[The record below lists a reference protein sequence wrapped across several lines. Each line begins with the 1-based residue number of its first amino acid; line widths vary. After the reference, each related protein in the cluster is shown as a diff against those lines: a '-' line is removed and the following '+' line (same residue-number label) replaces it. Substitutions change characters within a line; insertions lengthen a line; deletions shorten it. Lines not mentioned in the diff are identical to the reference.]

1 MIERFPYGKAP
12 FWLTIIAIVSAVLV
26 AYTQGQRARSRP
38 DLVFATF
45 ASNHI
50 EAYKEAIPSF
60 EREHGVSVSLQ
71 LVNSR
76 ALQTRLQ
83 NAMLAGTDVPDLVE
97 MGPSDMQFFTG
108 GPLEDIGFLDL
119 TERLKR
125 EGWLKR
131 LVRSRLSL
139 LTFQKHIFGVPHDVH
154 PVALMYRADLV
165 EKLGIDVNELD
176 TWDEF
181 VRVGRKITRDLDG
194 DGVRDRYMIDLPT
207 SAPWGVEIMML
218 QQGISLFDED
228 GNINFN
234 QPKTVD
240 TILWYIEQTQSEHR
254 IAFECGWG
262 TSLAK
267 AMTDG
272 LALFYIAPDWRTG
285 TTQQEIQNLKG
296 KLKLMPLPAWEPGG
310 RRTSTWGGSAV
321 VIPKQNHNTE
331 LSWKLAKHLYFDP
344 EALGRRFL
352 DTNIIPPLK
361 DAWDL
366 PAFKKPNPFFS
377 GQAIGEL
384 FAKLAPEVP
393 EDWATPYRQD
403 TANKIGDVFLRG
415 GAYFKARG
423 KKGLREYVAREL
435 DDAEAYIQHK
445 MDRNVLAKR

>member
-1 MIERFPYGKAP
+1 MFERFPYGKAP
-12 FWLTIIAIVSAVLV
+12 FWLTAIALLSALLVL
-26 AYTQGQRARSRP
+26 YTQERRAAARP
-38 DLVFATF
+38 DLVMATF
-45 ASNHI
+45 APNHI
-50 EAYKEAIPSF
+50 EAYKAAIPSF
-60 EREHGVSVSLQ
+60 EREQDVSVSLQ
-71 LVNSR
+71 LVHSR

-97 MGPSDMQFFTG
+97 MGPSDMSYFTA

-119 TERLKR
+119 TDRLESEGWRERLV
-125 EGWLKR
+125 E
-131 LVRSRLSL
+131 SRLSL
-139 LTFQKHIFGVPHDVH
+139 LTFQGRVFGLPHDVH

-165 EKLGIDVNELD
+165 SKLGIDVSTLT

-181 VRVGRKITRDLDG
+181 ARVGREVTRDLDG
-194 DGVRDRYMIDLPT
+194 DGIRDRYMIDLPT
-207 SAPWGVEIMML
+207 SAAWGIEIMML
-218 QQGISLFDED
+218 QQGISLFDQK
-228 GNINFN
+228 GNVNFN

-240 TILWYIEQTQSEHR
+240 TILWYIEQTESEQR

-296 KLKLMPLPAWEPGG
+296 KMKVMPLPAWEKGG

-321 VIPKQNHNTE
+321 LIPKQNPNTE
-331 LSWKLAKHLYFDP
+331 LAWKLAKHLYFDA
-344 EALGRRFL
+344 EALGQRFL

-366 PAFKKPNPFFS
+366 PAFKKPNPYFS

-384 FAKLAPEVP
+384 FAELALEVP

-403 TANKIGDVFLRG
+403 TANKVGDVFLRG
-415 GAYFKARG
+415 SAYFKKNG
-423 KKGLREYVAREL
+423 KSGLREYVAHEL
-435 DDAEAYIQHK
+435 DEAQAYIEKK
-445 MDRNVLAKR
+445 MARNVLAKR